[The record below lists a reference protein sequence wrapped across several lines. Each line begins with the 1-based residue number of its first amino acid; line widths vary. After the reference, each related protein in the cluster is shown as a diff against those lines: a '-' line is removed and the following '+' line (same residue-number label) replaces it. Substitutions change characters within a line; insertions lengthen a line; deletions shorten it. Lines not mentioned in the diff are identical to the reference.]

1 MYKEH
6 ILSDK
11 NTRFYTWMR
20 YLYIFELVLVFI
32 QMLRAFTFIFIILL
46 QNKWIY
52 NRQMNF
58 KIDIERKDFLEFNIN
73 LMSIEIDISQ
83 FKEKS

>member
-20 YLYIFELVLVFI
+20 YLYVFELVLVFI